1 MSVLLEQMIT
11 YDICKGLYH
20 FGLLSETRSRD
31 QDKTIGRCGDVE
43 MWICVVVDVDVWR
56 CRFGDVEMW
65 IRVDVELW
73 RCVDVEKCR
82 CGDV

>member
-1 MSVLLEQMIT
+1 M
-11 YDICKGLYH
+11 
-20 FGLLSETRSRD
+20 
-31 QDKTIGRCGDVE
+31 
-43 MWICVVVDVDVWR
+43 DVDVWR